1 MLVPDHSA
9 QKPKSSGVNPA
20 SLPTDVA
27 DVVISTL
34 VSYALMV
41 GWERASGK
49 HLSQAAC
56 LYQRPYQVEQAAPLL
71 AKAFQLLAIDGPA
84 PRNVMDFVR
93 SVDQLGFD
101 ESQADEPSAEFRELL
116 KIFIDERSCRDF
128 TISLEH
134 RRALSDLAQ
143 DLGRSFEELASL
155 GARRPPS
162 TFSGPSFNTLVN
174 CLTLLENLPL
184 LVVNQATGH
193 GNSRGPLTATT
204 RSIAMAIV
212 LELAACDPTRW
223 ETLTSTCLRRLR
235 NFNCPGHTDLENQLR
250 DTLRLCRDRATETFS
265 ALYTWC
271 EDYARRESALTL
283 IRSIPDVEDVDP
295 IYREYIDIPNPYTL
309 TFAGPLTTSGEV
321 ALMCTLVHPWA
332 HFELSMPARPELGTF
347 SWLMDS
353 QGEIR
358 HGGEISWIP
367 FSEVDFGITPEV
379 FDTLAARLGRVALI
393 RLQQLGTFIEDNSNI
408 LTKEMPPGSKILIV
422 QEAGNECVLGLSGAE
437 DVASRCSVRT
447 LVTETAPAAHDEEI
461 EVDTSSLVDEDSS
474 PDVGTKKDS
483 IDGAFRKFGRP
494 TFSQL
499 LGVLKEFGV
508 EFRTTKGSSH
518 RQLWRDGHHYTA
530 SPNVYGDVFKL
541 YPSWVQRILARLQIP
556 EDEFLERFC
565 R

>member
-1 MLVPDHSA
+1 
-9 QKPKSSGVNPA
+9 
-20 SLPTDVA
+20 
-27 DVVISTL
+27 
-34 VSYALMV
+34 
-41 GWERASGK
+41 
-49 HLSQAAC
+49 
-56 LYQRPYQVEQAAPLL
+56 
-71 AKAFQLLAIDGPA
+71 
-84 PRNVMDFVR
+84 
-93 SVDQLGFD
+93 
-101 ESQADEPSAEFRELL
+101 
-116 KIFIDERSCRDF
+116 
-128 TISLEH
+128 
-134 RRALSDLAQ
+134 
-143 DLGRSFEELASL
+143 
-155 GARRPPS
+155 
-162 TFSGPSFNTLVN
+162 
-174 CLTLLENLPL
+174 
-184 LVVNQATGH
+184 
-193 GNSRGPLTATT
+193 
-204 RSIAMAIV
+204 
-212 LELAACDPTRW
+212 
-223 ETLTSTCLRRLR
+223 
-235 NFNCPGHTDLENQLR
+235 
-250 DTLRLCRDRATETFS
+250 
-265 ALYTWC
+265 
-271 EDYARRESALTL
+271 
-283 IRSIPDVEDVDP
+283 
-295 IYREYIDIPNPYTL
+295 
-309 TFAGPLTTSGEV
+309 
-321 ALMCTLVHPWA
+321 
-332 HFELSMPARPELGTF
+332 MPARPELGTF